1 MDDLSPGAV
10 FSFYQMGAHDSR
22 FGIYLYETSRD
33 RNREQIERRTSNV
46 QHRTLNIDDATPY
59 RF

>member
-33 RNREQIERRTSNV
+33 RNREQIERPTSNV
-46 QHRTLNIDDATPY
+46 QHRTLNIDGAAL
-59 RF
+59 